1 MNARLFVKRNAS
13 TILTCLGGVG
23 VVATTITAVKATPKV
38 IRLIEKAENKKGEKL
53 TKWEKVKTSSRS
65 YLPTIGLGI
74 ATIGCIVGAE
84 ILNQKKQAS
93 LISAYALL
101 DQAYK
106 DYRRK
111 AIELYGEEQDKEV
124 MNAIAIEKAE
134 EIGVRGSYLG
144 TNCDLSL
151 EENTGDKKI
160 FYDEHSGRYF
170 ESTIEQVL
178 NAEYHLNRNYILRGY
193 SYLNEFYEF
202 LGIEQTEYGSVL
214 GWAPN
219 DDGMYWIDF
228 NHRKLE
234 SEEDKDVY
242 IIEMPFEPTYDFL
255 EYGY

>member
-1 MNARLFVKRNAS
+1 MDARLFVKRNAS
-13 TILTCLGGVG
+13 TILTGLGSIGVI
-23 VVATTITAVKATPKV
+23 ATTITAVKATPKAL
-38 IRLIEKAENKKGEKL
+38 RLIEEAETKKGEKL
-53 TKWEKVKTSSRS
+53 TKWEKVRTTAVTYIPSVG
-65 YLPTIGLGI
+65 IGI
-74 ATIGCIVGAE
+74 ATVTCIVGAQ
-84 ILNQKKQAS
+84 ILNQRQQAA
-93 LISAYALL
+93 LMSAYALL
-101 DQAYK
+101 DQSYK

-111 AIELYGEEQDKEV
+111 AQELYGEETDQEI

-134 EIGVRGSYLG
+134 DIAVRGSYLG
-144 TNCDLSL
+144 TSCDLSL
-151 EENTGDKKI
+151 EENNGKPRV

-170 ESTIEQVL
+170 ESTVEQVL

-202 LGIEQTEYGSVL
+202 LGIEETDYGSVL

-234 SEEDKDVY
+234 SDDGKDVY

-255 EYGY
+255 EYY